1 MNFERVTSKYPSERA
16 AIARLGKLLDK
27 YSGQR
32 TEYSLNRL
40 CDELMPNNR
49 EVLASALGELVRQGT
64 LKLVFRVLSPGT
76 EKGIKDFESLD
87 QIPEV
92 IDDTRTGL
100 KVEVRPE
107 NLKPVYV
114 APAHDAA

>member
-1 MNFERVTSKYPSERA
+1 MNFERVTSKHPSERA
-16 AIARLGKLLDK
+16 AIVRLGKLLEK

-40 CDELMPNNR
+40 CDEVSPKNR
-49 EVLASALGELVRQGT
+49 DAFTSALGELVRQGT

-87 QIPEV
+87 EIPDV
-92 IDDTRTGL
+92 LDDFRTGTRI
-100 KVEVRPE
+100 EVTPE
-107 NLKPVYV
+107 NLRAVYV
-114 APAHDAA
+114 APAQDGD